1 MFSFRKKIIGKNNKK
16 IIFLICGWPG
26 KIWHYFLTA
35 KILER
40 KGFQSIIYEYDED
53 ILTSSIENTIK
64 NTNVIKNDVLKEIIN
79 LKKYGFKDFSIFGTS
94 YGSII
99 SFIIA
104 NKEKSFSNLIINLTG
119 ADLAETVWT
128 WDKGRD
134 GLVKKGIKKQNI
146 SLIKLKQKWDELS
159 PINNINNLKKFKVLF
174 YLAKKDDVIPFRM
187 QNRLLTEL
195 LKITPNIKV
204 VINNKHNHLI
214 SALINLLRYKIYLNF
229 LLDYKD

>member
-26 KIWHYFLTA
+26 KIWHYYLTA

-40 KGFQSIIYEYDED
+40 KGFQSIIYEYDES
-53 ILTSSIENTIK
+53 ILSSSIENTIK
-64 NTNVIKNDVLKEIIN
+64 NTYVIKNDVLKEIIN
-79 LKKYGFKDFSIFGTS
+79 LKKIGCKDFSIFGTS
-94 YGSII
+94 YGNII

-104 NKEKSFSNLIINLTG
+104 NKEKSISKLIINLVG
-119 ADLAETVWT
+119 SDLAETVWT
-128 WDKGRD
+128 WNKGRD

-146 SLIKLKQKWDELS
+146 SLNNLKQKWAELS
-159 PINNINNLKKFKVLF
+159 PINNINNLKKLKVLF

-187 QNRLLTEL
+187 QNKLLTKL
-195 LKITPNIKV
+195 SKVSSNIKI
-204 VINNKHNHLI
+204 VINNKDNHLI
-214 SALINLLRYKIYLNF
+214 SALINLIKYKIYVNF